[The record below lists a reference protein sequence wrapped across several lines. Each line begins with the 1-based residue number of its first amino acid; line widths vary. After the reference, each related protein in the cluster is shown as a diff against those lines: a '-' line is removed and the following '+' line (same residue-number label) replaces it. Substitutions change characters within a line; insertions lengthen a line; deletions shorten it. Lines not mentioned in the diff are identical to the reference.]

1 MLQQPGR
8 DKIDYRLQLFFLP
21 PRRHVHSIYL
31 ASLFPFPDLYFRCYW
46 KASHFLWMQTV
57 ALAGV
62 VDSCAKKT
70 SAAFLRASRFYLH
83 RIVYESVARAF
94 SSETIPRGWLGLAC
108 FCRSRKKKKERK
120 RWGEERE
127 EKFEWETVVPR
138 DELNIVTRWMMIVGW
153 MDCLKNDT
161 WYFFFY
167 QICRSFEGL
176 L

>member
-8 DKIDYRLQLFFLP
+8 DKIDYRLHLFFLP

-108 FCRSRKKKKERK
+108 FCRSRKKKKKKKKMGRRK
-120 RWGEERE
+120 GGKIRMRNCCSSRRT
-127 EKFEWETVVPR
+127 KHCNAVN
-138 DELNIVTRWMMIVGW
+138 D
-153 MDCLKNDT
+153 DCWLDGLFKK
-161 WYFFFY
+161 WYLMFFFL
-167 QICRSFEGL
+167 SNMS
-176 L
+176 